1 MRASRRALALDGLGA
16 SPVRTARTSPARVTE
31 VPRPTCQDKEQPTVM
46 FSQHSSVLNT
56 KRLEATKTGEHKTV
70 VE

>member
-31 VPRPTCQDKEQPTVM
+31 VSRPTGQDKEQHKVM
-46 FSQHSSVLNT
+46 FSLRSSVLNS
-56 KRLEATKTGEHKTV
+56 KRLETTKTGEHKMV